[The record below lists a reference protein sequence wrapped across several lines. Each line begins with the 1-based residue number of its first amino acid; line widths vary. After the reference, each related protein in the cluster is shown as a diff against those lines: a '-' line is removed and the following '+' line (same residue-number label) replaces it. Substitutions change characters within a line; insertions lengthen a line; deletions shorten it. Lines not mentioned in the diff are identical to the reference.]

1 MTYNFFLQVDFL
13 RLYSNEHMHGISEDE
28 EELDNEEEDDDEED
42 DEDDFQVFCCSK
54 DVFYTY
60 CILDQALIWRCSS
73 CSEINF

>member
-28 EELDNEEEDDDEED
+28 EELDNEEEDDEED

-54 DVFYTY
+54 DVFTH
-60 CILDQALIWRCSS
+60 IAFSIKL
-73 CSEINF
+73 